1 MRDSSLELENKA
13 KPLAQIISQMSLLV
27 FFAGLAL
34 GLSIITGIS
43 FNQRDQV
50 ALEVGD
56 RASQTII
63 APRSINYVS
72 DMLTLAERE
81 QVVSGIYIYTT
92 LDRGVGRQQG
102 NQAREVFRYVEVVR
116 SDSLASDITK
126 LDYLQ
131 SIESLDISAETAS
144 LMLGLSQEE
153 FIAARNETLD
163 QISSVMLQ
171 TIRPEQLANAKR
183 DARSQISFDLNQD
196 QEQIVQVMA
205 PQFIVPNV
213 FLDEE
218 ATRLAQEEA
227 ANGVEPVQQVYTQ
240 GQSVVRVGEIVQA
253 EDIEALERLGLLQQ
267 DQTDWFRIA
276 SAVLVSTLCALIL
289 MIYWWRFMNEEI
301 FTPRYLILL
310 LFLILVFTAVARV
323 TIFYDLIYLFPAA
336 GLAMLLSMV
345 IQPRL
350 SVMVMFVVAMLA
362 GYMSGRT
369 LEPVLYTGISS
380 IIAVMTLRDPHRFA
394 SYFRAG
400 TLSIIGNLAIILIF
414 NLGPILEAGDLS
426 IDLLMGL
433 INGLL
438 LSPFVTIAGFFLV
451 GLFGV
456 ITVVQLQD
464 LSRLDHPL
472 LQELLRKAP
481 GTYHHSIMVANLA
494 EQAAERIEANGTLV
508 RVGAFYHD
516 IGKMDRPQ
524 FFSENQ
530 AGGNPHDSISPYMSA
545 EIILSHVTS
554 GLEKAKKARL
564 PVQIQSFIAEHHGR
578 GVVRF
583 FYERAKQLAGEDNE
597 DEVDIDLF
605 RYQGPRPRSRETGI
619 VLLAD
624 TVEAASS
631 AIQPE
636 TEQEIEKLVNKFVD
650 DHMKAGQL
658 NRSGL
663 TMGDLEEIRE
673 SFIETLKG
681 RFHIRVKYP
690 GNNELK
696 DGDAQ
701 EEPEAA
707 VLDVPLQPTPLL
719 APNQDVAVPTN
730 GNSANK
736 QEEQPLESVPGRSEP

>member
-1 MRDSSLELENKA
+1 MRDSSLELEAKA
-13 KPLAQIISQMSLLV
+13 RPLAQIISQMSLLA
-27 FFAGLAL
+27 FFVAL
-34 GLSIITGIS
+34 TFGLSIITGLS
-43 FNQRDQV
+43 FNRRGQV
-50 ALEVGD
+50 DLQVGD

-72 DMLTLAERE
+72 DILTIAERE

-92 LDRGVGRQQG
+92 LDRSVGRQQG
-102 NQAREVFRYVEVVR
+102 NQAREVFRYIEVVR
-116 SDSLASDITK
+116 SDSLASNITK

-131 SIESLDISAETAS
+131 AIENLEMSAETAA
-144 LMLGLSQEE
+144 LLIELSQEE
-153 FIAARNETLD
+153 FLATRNETLS

-183 DARSQISFDLNQD
+183 DARSQISFDLNQE
-196 QEQIVQVMA
+196 QEQIVQALA

-218 ATRLAQEEA
+218 ATLIAQQEA
-227 ANGVEPVQQVYTQ
+227 ANGVEDVQQVYTQ

-253 EDIEALERLGLLQQ
+253 EDVEALEKLGLLQQ
-267 DQTDWFRIA
+267 DQTDWYRIA

-301 FTPRYLILL
+301 FTPRYLLLL
-310 LFLILVFTAVARV
+310 LFLILTFTAVARI

-362 GYMSGRT
+362 GYMAGQT
-369 LEPVLYTGISS
+369 LEPVLYTGVSS
-380 IIAVMTLRDPHRFA
+380 MIAVMTLRDPHRFA

-414 NLGPILEAGDLS
+414 NLGPILDVADLS
-426 IDLLMGL
+426 IDLLIGLVNGL
-433 INGLL
+433 IF
-438 LSPFVTIAGFFLV
+438 SPFITIAGFFLV

-508 RVGAFYHD
+508 RVGSFYHD

-524 FFSENQ
+524 FYSENQ

-545 EIILSHVTS
+545 EIILGHVTS

-578 GVVRF
+578 GVIRF
-583 FYERAKQLAGEDNE
+583 FYERAKQLAGEENE

-605 RYQGPRPRSRETGI
+605 KYPGPRPRSRETGI

-636 TEQEIEKLVNKFVD
+636 TEQEIEKLVNKLVD
-650 DHMKAGQL
+650 DHIKDGQL

-663 TMGDLEEIRE
+663 TMGDIEEVRE

-690 GNNELK
+690 GNNELLEA
-696 DGDAQ
+696 DDQ
-701 EEPEAA
+701 VEEP
-707 VLDVPLQPTPLL
+707 VVVPEHPIPLL
-719 APNQDVAVPTN
+719 APEQDIAVTTN
-730 GNSANK
+730 GSSSES
-736 QEEQPLESVPGRSEP
+736 QTEETPLESVSGRSES

>member
-171 TIRPEQLANAKR
+171 TIRPEQLTNAKR
-183 DARSQISFDLNQD
+183 DARSQISFDLNQN
-196 QEQIVQVMA
+196 QEQLVQVLA

-218 ATRLAQEEA
+218 ATAVAVAEA
-227 ANGVEPVQQVYTQ
+227 AAGVEPVQQVFTQ
-240 GQSVVRVGEIVQA
+240 GQSVIRVGEIVQA
-253 EDIEALERLGLLQQ
+253 EDIEALEKLGLLQQ
-267 DQTDWFRIA
+267 EGTDWFRIS
-276 SAVLVSTLCALIL
+276 SAFLISTLSALIL
-289 MIYWWRFMNEEI
+289 MIYWSRFMDKELY
-301 FTPRYLILL
+301 TTRHLILL
-310 LFLILVFTAVARV
+310 MFLILGFTLVARI
-323 TIFYDLIYLFPAA
+323 TILYDLVYLFPAA
-336 GLAMLLSMV
+336 GLAMLLSVV
-345 IQPRL
+345 IQPRISL
-350 SVMVMFVVAMLA
+350 MVMFIVAVLA
-362 GYMSGRT
+362 GYMSGQT
-369 LEPVLYTGISS
+369 LEPVVY
-380 IIAVMTLRDPHRFA
+380 IAVSSWIAIMVLFDPHRFA

-400 TLSIIGNLAIILIF
+400 MVAVIGNLAVILAF
-414 NLGPILEAGDLS
+414 NLKPVMAYGEISLDLFF
-426 IDLLMGL
+426 GL
-433 INGLL
+433 INGLIA
-438 LSPFVTIAGFFLV
+438 SPFVTIAGFFLV
-451 GLFGV
+451 GLFGI

-494 EQAAERIEANGTLV
+494 EQAAERIHANGTLV

-530 AGGNPHDSISPYMSA
+530 AGGNPHESISPYMSA
-545 EIILSHVTS
+545 EIILGHVTS

-564 PVQIQSFIAEHHGR
+564 PVQIQNFIAEHHGR
-578 GVVRF
+578 GVIKV
-583 FYERAKQLAGEDNE
+583 FYERAKQLVGEDDY

-605 RYQGPRPRSRETGI
+605 RYEGPRPRSRETGI

-624 TVEAASS
+624 TVEAAST

-636 TEQEIEKLVNKFVD
+636 TEHEIEKLVNRLVE
-650 DHMKAGQL
+650 DHVKAGQL
-658 NRSGL
+658 DRSGL
-663 TMGDLEEIRE
+663 TMGDLKEIRE
-673 SFIETLKG
+673 SFTETLQG
-681 RFHIRVKYP
+681 RFHLRVKYP
-690 GNNELK
+690 GNNELM
-696 DGDAQ
+696 
-701 EEPEAA
+701 EEADEETPQLSE
-707 VLDVPLQPTPLL
+707 VPTPLL
-719 APNQDVAVPTN
+719 STPGESAPPIEEN
-730 GNSANK
+730 GSGNGKS
-736 QEEQPLESVPGRSEP
+736 ESVPTQKLNPISSESES